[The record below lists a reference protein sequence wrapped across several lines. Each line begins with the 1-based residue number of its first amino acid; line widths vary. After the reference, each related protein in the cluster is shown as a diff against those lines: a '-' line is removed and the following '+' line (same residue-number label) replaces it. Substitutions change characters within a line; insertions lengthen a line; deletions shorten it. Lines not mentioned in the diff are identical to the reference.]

1 MEYPQTTIPKFKI
14 EGAGGGG
21 GKVETKKYLNTFWNL
36 DLDLFLPKL
45 NLVHSLRK
53 MRNENSPTP
62 LAPLNFL
69 VAYTTLLPIQ
79 ATHNGNKP

>member
-1 MEYPQTTIPKFKI
+1 M
-14 EGAGGGG
+14 
-21 GKVETKKYLNTFWNL
+21 VETNKYLNTFWNL

-53 MRNENSPTP
+53 MHNENSPTP

-69 VAYTTLLPIQ
+69 VAYMTLFPIQ
-79 ATHNGNKP
+79 ATHNGTKP